1 MTAQRTRTIL
11 RVFGYIVFFMACF
24 AIFLMI
30 TFPYDRLT
38 GYAEG
43 QIEKALGVE
52 ANIDRLRPTI
62 FGGVRLEGLTLGPAL
77 PTKGAPPPT
86 SSSPYVRVDEAVV
99 SVSLLGLLLG
109 WVDTDFEAELA
120 GGEAEGWFEQDE
132 THVALQLKLLGV
144 QAKSLP
150 ILREKVGLPVGGTL
164 SADIEFDVP
173 VGKAIESTGSFTLT
187 LQGGVIGDGEAK
199 LSLGSLMGYGKRSS
213 TSSDEGTL
221 IQPIKLGPIAL
232 QSKMVKGELE
242 FPRVEAVSEH
252 AELSFE
258 GRVKLA
264 EPLSQSRIDTYLT
277 VKLTDAYAQQDE
289 TTETLVSIA
298 DTVGR
303 QAKRSDGAFG
313 FRISGSFLRGLSFRP
328 SKNFSLPGT
337 KRSVRDRAGRN
348 RAGRERPG
356 PPNRRMPP
364 RRPNGP
370 HQRAGDGEQGNGR
383 PAIGPRPSIV
393 APANGPSFPR
403 NTSARPAP
411 PPPSVTPPGGE
422 EIEEEQEV
430 EQEVEDEVE
439 QVEEETE
446 EEAEEE
452 EVLH

>member
-1 MTAQRTRTIL
+1 MEMTVSSLHPNKTPPTEENTKLGPKQVHVEEEQGQVTAQRTRTIL
-11 RVFGYIVFFMACF
+11 RVIGYFAFFVACF
-24 AIFLMI
+24 FIFLVI

-62 FGGVRLEGLTLGPAL
+62 FGGVRLEGVTLGPAL

-86 SSSPYVRVDEAVV
+86 STSPYVRLDEAVV

-109 WVDTDFEAELA
+109 GVDTDFDAELA
-120 GGEAEGWFEQDE
+120 GGQAEGSFEQDE

-173 VGKAIESTGSFTLT
+173 VGKAVESTGSFTLT
-187 LQGGVIGDGEAK
+187 LQSGVIGDGEAK
-199 LSLGSLMGYGKRSS
+199 LSLGSLMGYGKRAS

-232 QSKMVKGELE
+232 ESKMVKGELA
-242 FPRVEAVSEH
+242 FPRVEAISEH

-258 GRVKLA
+258 GRIKLA

-289 TTETLVSIA
+289 TTETLVSLA
-298 DTVGR
+298 NTVGHR
-303 QAKRSDGAFG
+303 PSAPTAPLASGSAAPSSEDSPSDLR
-313 FRISGSFLRGLSFRP
+313 RISLSQGP
-328 SKNFSLPGT
+328 IEASGT
-337 KRSVRDRAGRN
+337 ALVAIRRDRRI
-348 RAGRERPG
+348 
-356 PPNRRMPP
+356 
-364 RRPNGP
+364 
-370 HQRAGDGEQGNGR
+370 DGHHR
-383 PAIGPRPSIV
+383 DDLPDL
-393 APANGPSFPR
+393 
-403 NTSARPAP
+403 
-411 PPPSVTPPGGE
+411 
-422 EIEEEQEV
+422 
-430 EQEVEDEVE
+430 DE
-439 QVEEETE
+439 
-446 EEAEEE
+446 
-452 EVLH
+452 